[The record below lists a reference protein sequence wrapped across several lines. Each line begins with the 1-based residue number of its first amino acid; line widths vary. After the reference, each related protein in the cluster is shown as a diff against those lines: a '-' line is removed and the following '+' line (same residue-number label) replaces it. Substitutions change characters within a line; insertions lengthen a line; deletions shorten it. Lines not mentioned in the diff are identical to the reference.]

1 MTPEIC
7 CNCLSKEEEDT
18 INFIAFF
25 GLWRNYR
32 FSDYQGK
39 NSFSNRRHAPVGGN
53 NRHPDISGQGIA
65 VLSSSGPLRPL
76 RLLCARCGKA
86 SGIEGIFRVQSVL
99 PQRAQR
105 SRNERHDNAKEKH
118 TYYVLRTTYYV
129 IRFSL
134 PLPHALF
141 FQKPHSGAS
150 FAKAKTLLRLPGA
163 MP

>member
-1 MTPEIC
+1 LSTSNRKSSRIGSTVLALMTPEIC

-39 NSFSNRRHAPVGGN
+39 NSFSNRRHAPVGDNCSSLALRG
-53 NRHPDISGQGIA
+53 RCLA
-65 VLSSSGPLRPL
+65 VLSSFGPLCSL
-76 RLLCARCGKA
+76 
-86 SGIEGIFRVQSVL
+86 
-99 PQRAQR
+99 
-105 SRNERHDNAKEKH
+105 SRQGGTKNTKDATIALKDKEH
-118 TYYVLRTTYYV
+118 TYNVLRTTYYV